1 MKGHGKAGVGSIEE
15 VGGWAQSS
23 VLAGASLK
31 ETENRRNVPSFL
43 LALSNPLVPPLTE
56 LIRMSTGKL
65 I

>member
-23 VLAGASLK
+23 VLSGASLK

>member
-31 ETENRRNVPSFL
+31 GTGNRRNVPSVL
-43 LALSNPLVPPLTE
+43 SALSNPLVLPLAE